1 MQRRSNDHMAKQAR
15 WRPLAWGT
23 AALAAVGIAGGIA
36 TAALAAVPP
45 PAPGVAPGTTAV
57 ATNNYIFYTAGNGS
71 VWQKVLD
78 SGLPATS
85 VGGVLVS
92 APSPITIADGSIQ
105 VFGEGTDHALWTTN
119 CNPGG
124 GCGAWTSLGGML
136 TSKPGAVFV
145 GATGVAEAVYVRGSD
160 GTMWARNNN
169 GTTWGPWH
177 FVAGRL
183 LAGTG
188 PAATYTGT
196 SQEVLVAGTDRGLYL
211 LQVGTAG
218 FTSVGGRTTASPGLT
233 YTTTDHKLWG
243 IVRGTDNA
251 GWYSNLTGTT
261 WTSFGGYVTSGF
273 SATANVGSSPPAQ
286 VPYAYALGGDGQVWQ
301 NGGPSPT
308 NWSAVTP

>member
-1 MQRRSNDHMAKQAR
+1 MQGRCNEHVAKRVQ
-15 WRPLAWGT
+15 WRPFAWGT
-23 AALAAVGIAGGIA
+23 AALTAIGMAVGIA

-57 ATNNYIFYTAGNGS
+57 ATNNFIFYTAGGGS

-85 VGGVLVS
+85 VGGRLVS
-92 APSPITIADGSIQ
+92 APSPITIANGTIQ

-119 CNPGG
+119 CAAGG
-124 GCGAWTSLGGML
+124 GCGAWTSLGGVL

-145 GATGVAEAVYVRGSD
+145 GAVGLAESVYVRGSD
-160 GTMWARNNN
+160 GTLWARNNT
-169 GTTWGPWH
+169 GTAWGSWH

-183 LAGTG
+183 LTGTG
-188 PAATYTGT
+188 PAAAYTGI
-196 SQEVLVAGTDRGLYL
+196 SQYVLVVGTDGHLYL
-211 LQVGTAG
+211 LHVGAG
-218 FTSVGGRTTASPGLT
+218 GFKSVGGRTTASPGLT
-233 YTTTDHKLWG
+233 NTGTTLWG
-243 IVRGTDNA
+243 FARGTDNV

-261 WTSFGGYVTSGF
+261 WTSFGGFVTSGF

-308 NWSAVTP
+308 NWSRVTP